1 MAANGKYMPY
11 LIKNICRRTGLNTK
25 CEKQGTAIDSSLLFR
40 RDRFGDEKRKLAA
53 ATTATVVTAAT
64 TAVVATTASAA

>member
-1 MAANGKYMPY
+1 M
-11 LIKNICRRTGLNTK
+11 NTK
-25 CEKQGTAIDSSLLFR
+25 CEKQGTAVDSSLLFR

-64 TAVVATTASAA
+64 TADVAASTA

>member
-1 MAANGKYMPY
+1 M
-11 LIKNICRRTGLNTK
+11 NTK
-25 CEKQGTAIDSSLLFR
+25 CEKQGTAVDSSLLFR
-40 RDRFGDEKRKLAA
+40 RDCFGDEKRKLAA

>member
-25 CEKQGTAIDSSLLFR
+25 CEKQGTAVDAPCYLEEIAL
-40 RDRFGDEKRKLAA
+40 EMRKEN
-53 ATTATVVTAAT
+53 
-64 TAVVATTASAA
+64 